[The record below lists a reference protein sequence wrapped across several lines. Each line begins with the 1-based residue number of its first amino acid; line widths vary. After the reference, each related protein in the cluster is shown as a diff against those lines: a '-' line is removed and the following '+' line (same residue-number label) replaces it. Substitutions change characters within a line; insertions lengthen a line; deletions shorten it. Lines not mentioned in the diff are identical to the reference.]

1 MKNKNNIS
9 YNPIGVNKK
18 NSFQERSHIIN
29 NLNMDYQTTDP
40 SSSNIQ
46 DIFKK
51 QKKLNDDLATLS
63 TNLNLNNDPNEN
75 TISYTTSN
83 KNNFNQILTGS
94 KTSKNKVDLNP
105 SSKGIQNNNVNIIP
119 VERQKDKLDELINKF
134 NNLYSSE
141 NENKEDNYY
150 TLRNI
155 NMNNRRNENTNINNS
170 LNNISSDKI
179 NSRLLY
185 KKYHNKINTS
195 DNLINKSSDAVNY
208 NNKRNN
214 NYQKRIIS
222 NHLKKNKTDLIP
234 NNDSNYYLNRNMILN
249 KPRTSTQSMNKIKA
263 KINASNQ
270 ISNNKFNPIQD
281 KKLIKDYYS
290 NTNID
295 NDNSEISTMSLKAN
309 MVINEFKKTLLE
321 AEKIESELNKSKNSL
336 NTCVIGNNTT
346 NDLFNIN
353 NNLNL
358 NQTNTDINNTQNSFY
373 TPNININNNNN
384 NTQNTNNN
392 NNYNNNTNLINEED
406 LTEEEDEIEK
416 IKIQNQILLKT
427 NSVLKKQNKILS
439 YEINSYK
446 NSSLYNNPF
455 SQYDKELNT
464 FIQDLK
470 TSLENATQTNQS
482 LENLLNKSEQENNTL
497 KEKNKQLLSNLNKV
511 KEECEKIVKE
521 NSQIKFELENKIE
534 EINNK
539 DENIKEMTQEI
550 NEYKSAIN
558 NSKNQIIYLNNIQES
573 NKLSQKDNEDLIS
586 QLKETIENLQ
596 KLNLENNNEIIE
608 LKNKLDILKASSD
621 SKNDD
626 IVTLNE
632 DNKKKDLIIQA
643 KENQI
648 NEQNQIIK
656 ELDNKNINN
665 KNDIQNIQIDK
676 EKLKNEIKTLRMVLT
691 DREHT
696 ISELKKSISFLTK
709 TFNKNMNM
717 INNNINSALMKEE
730 NNNLDIN
737 QSLKELVGKMQGEIN
752 ELNKRNNEAKKEK
765 KILEK
770 EINDYNELYE
780 QIKNEYQLLYQKY
793 LEQNRSIEIMKNEFI
808 KNNNNK
814 EIQRLTKENFD
825 LLTKYKKEQNENIIK
840 SQQLE
845 QFKKQYKILNNQLM
859 EFTAKN
865 YNSNSYNSLE
875 YNNDENIN
883 SENQELNNNNNDIMP
898 KINNDIKLME
908 SLNMDDNM
916 LLQYSSN
923 DNNNINNNDLYK
935 KYLERNNYIINNN
948 SSQKEKNKINNID
961 STNMNLIT
969 DENLMNSLNTDKYKL
984 STDGN
989 DIINSQEIKD
999 VKNQIM
1005 ITDKEKLS
1013 PLKNENNLSTQI
1025 NMNKLNLFNN
1035 VDNLDSNDFHSKTF
1049 PSSLINKYN
1058 NEFNDSLE
1066 VKNNMLNS
1074 QNLKRSTNS
1083 NNIISYPNIY
1093 TLKEDK
1099 LINFNLN
1106 EKKFILINPVDN
1118 TNGLYEN
1125 YLTKNSIIPLNLNTP
1140 FGFFIL
1146 IDDFIFYYD
1155 EENNTINIL
1164 TKLITNHITGGF
1176 IFINQELF
1184 SISGKDCLTCEKYSL
1199 KKGKNIKLP
1208 SVNYPRTNSGLCN
1221 VNNEYL
1227 YIFFGEKC
1235 PNSIERLNL
1244 GIDYESMKEYVKN
1257 WECIKIYSLLEN
1269 GKQIGLENFT
1279 AYLDDYNNVII
1290 LGGKDE
1296 NGEDNQDIYGLNLE
1310 NNEINV
1316 IGKIDTCALYSGQN
1330 IQLNDSIFA
1339 IYDMKNGLHFFNKE
1353 LDYHEIYNFNI

>member
-1 MKNKNNIS
+1 MKNKNNFS
-9 YNPIGVNKK
+9 YKPIDVNKK
-18 NSFQERSHIIN
+18 NSFQEKSRIIS

-51 QKKLNDDLATLS
+51 QKKLNEDLATLS
-63 TNLNLNNDPNEN
+63 TNLNINNDPNEN

-94 KTSKNKVDLNP
+94 KTSKNKIDLNQ
-105 SSKGIQNNNVNIIP
+105 SSQGKQNNNVNMIK

-134 NNLYSSE
+134 NNLYSTE

-155 NMNNRRNENTNINNS
+155 NINNRRNENNNTNNS

-185 KKYHNKINTS
+185 KKYHNRIYPS

-208 NNKRNN
+208 NNKINN
-214 NYQKRIIS
+214 NYPKRMIS

-234 NNDSNYYLNRNMILN
+234 NNDNNYFTNRNNIFN
-249 KPRTSTQSMNKIKA
+249 KARSSAQSMNKIKT
-263 KINASNQ
+263 KSNSSNQ
-270 ISNNKFNPIQD
+270 VSNIKFNPIQD
-281 KKLIKDYYS
+281 KKLINDYYS
-290 NTNID
+290 NTNLD

-321 AEKIESELNKSKNSL
+321 AEKIENELNKSKNSL
-336 NTCVIGNNTT
+336 NTYVIGNNTT

-373 TPNININNNNN
+373 TPNININNNQN
-384 NTQNTNNN
+384 QNTFNNN
-392 NNYNNNTNLINEED
+392 NNNFNNNTNLINEED

-427 NSVLKKQNKILS
+427 NTVLKKQNKILS

-470 TSLENATQTNQS
+470 TSLESATQTNQS
-482 LENLLNKSEQENNTL
+482 LENLFNKSEQENTTL
-497 KEKNKQLLSNLNKV
+497 KEKNKQLLSNLNKL
-511 KEECEKIVKE
+511 KEDYEKIMKE
-521 NSQIKFELENKIE
+521 NSQIKFELENKIQE
-534 EINNK
+534 VNNK
-539 DENIKEMTQEI
+539 DENIKEMEKEI
-550 NEYKSAIN
+550 SEYKNAIN

-573 NKLSQKDNEDLIS
+573 NKLSQKDNEDLIY

-608 LKNKLDILKASSD
+608 LKNKLDILKTSND

-643 KENQI
+643 KDNQI

-656 ELDNKNINN
+656 ELDNKNTNS
-665 KNDIQNIQIDK
+665 KNDIQTIQIDK

-709 TFNKNMNM
+709 TFNKNMNI
-717 INNNINSALMKEE
+717 INNNISSALMKEE

-814 EIQRLTKENFD
+814 EIQKLTKENFD

-845 QFKKQYKILNNQLM
+845 QLKKQYKILNNQLM
-859 EFTAKN
+859 EFTNKN
-865 YNSNSYNSLE
+865 YNSISYNSLE
-875 YNNDENIN
+875 YNNDDNNI
-883 SENQELNNNNNDIMP
+883 SENHELSNNKNNDIMP

-908 SLNMDDNM
+908 SLNMDDNI

-923 DNNNINNNDLYK
+923 DNNNINNDLYK
-935 KYLERNNYIINNN
+935 KYLDVNNN
-948 SSQKEKNKINNID
+948 SSQNQKDKNNNND
-961 STNMNLIT
+961 NTNMNLIT

-984 STDGN
+984 TTEGN

-999 VKNQIM
+999 VKDKIM

-1013 PLKNENNLSTQI
+1013 PLKNENNLSTQL

-1035 VDNLDSNDFHSKTF
+1035 NIDNLDSNDFHSKTF

-1058 NEFNDSLE
+1058 NEFIDSLE
-1066 VKNNMLNS
+1066 EKNNMLNS
-1074 QNLKRSTNS
+1074 QNLKRSSNS
-1083 NNIISYPNIY
+1083 NNIVSYPNIY
-1093 TLKEDK
+1093 TIKEDK
-1099 LINFNLN
+1099 IINFNLN
-1106 EKKFILINPVDN
+1106 EKKFILITPTDN

-1125 YLTKNSIIPLNLNTP
+1125 YITKNTIIPLSLNTP

-1164 TKLITNHITGGF
+1164 IKLITNHINGGF
-1176 IFINQELF
+1176 IFINQELY

-1199 KKGKNIKLP
+1199 QKRKNIKLP
-1208 SVNYPRTNSGLCN
+1208 SVNYPRTNGGLCN

-1244 GIDYESMKEYVKN
+1244 GIDYESMKEYIKN

-1279 AYLDDYNNVII
+1279 AYLDDYNNIII

-1296 NGEDNQDIYGLNLE
+1296 KGEDNQDIYGLNLE
-1310 NNEINV
+1310 NNEIND

-1330 IQLNDSIFA
+1330 LQLNDSIFA